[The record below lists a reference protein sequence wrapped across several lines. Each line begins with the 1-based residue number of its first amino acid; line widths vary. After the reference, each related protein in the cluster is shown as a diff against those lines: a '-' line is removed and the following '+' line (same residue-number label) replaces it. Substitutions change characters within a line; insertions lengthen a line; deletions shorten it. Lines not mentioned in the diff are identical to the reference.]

1 MFSLRKAQ
9 RCLQEREG
17 VQLPKLPALLC
28 TAPGW
33 AHPLVAGAAGRPNK
47 PCTWPASAACSERW
61 ETILHRQCV
70 QECES
75 PDQISRHD
83 QPLLFRVGNA
93 DCRGQGFLSVL
104 RRMEE
109 HLMES
114 VWTGGMQYTLLIL
127 TAFLD

>member
-1 MFSLRKAQ
+1 MSPGDGGSSATKASS
-9 RCLQEREG
+9 
-17 VQLPKLPALLC
+17 PAVHGPRLG
-28 TAPGW
+28 T
-33 AHPLVAGAAGRPNK
+33 LVSTGAAGQPNK

-61 ETILHRQCV
+61 EAILHRQCV
-70 QECES
+70 QECKS

-93 DCRGQGFLSVL
+93 DCHRQGFLSVL